1 MSADLARLTGM
12 DISDRVAELSEEE
25 LVQIRS
31 AATWYAKFHARIIA
45 ERADDPSAQAVAQ
58 RDRYLSLIAGLRKLG
73 VRIVDPTAPVTSLVP
88 LRDDEDSAADSRRAA

>member
-1 MSADLARLTGM
+1 LIGM

-45 ERADDPSAQAVAQ
+45 ERADDLSAQAVAQ

-88 LRDDEDSAADSRRAA
+88 LRDDEGSPADSQRAA

>member
-1 MSADLARLTGM
+1 MSSGLARLRGM
-12 DISDRVAELSEEE
+12 DISDRVTGLSEEE

-58 RDRYLSLIAGLRKLG
+58 RDRYLNLIAGLRKLG

-88 LRDDEDSAADSRRAA
+88 VRDDEASPASSQRAA